1 MQILDNHLTTNFSF
15 DGKTTAEAISRTMNE
30 ATFEEIYERT
40 SRPLWSYVSRI
51 SGNSALA
58 DDIVQETFMRYLRS
72 PINETNDAAIK
83 SYLYK
88 IATNLVY
95 DHFRKTQRESKWQ
108 IFSAAEQKS
117 KIVYETFAEE
127 SEMMRVFRNLKPQE
141 RALLWLAYVE
151 GYEHR
156 EIAAVLNLSAVSIK
170 VLLFRA
176 RRKLAQLLESE
187 KVGNSI

>member
-1 MQILDNHLTTNFSF
+1 MQVFEKHLTANFSF
-15 DGKTTAEAISRTMNE
+15 VGKTTAEAICRTMNE
-30 ATFEEIYERT
+30 ATFEKLYERT
-40 SRPLWSYVSRI
+40 ARPLWSYASRI

-72 PINETNDAAIK
+72 PIKETEDAAIK

-95 DHFRKTQRESKWQ
+95 DHFRKTQRENKWQ
-108 IFSAAEQKS
+108 LFSAMES
-117 KIVYETFAEE
+117 KDEIVYETFAEE
-127 SEMMRVFRNLKPQE
+127 SDMMRVFHNLKPQE

-156 EIAAVLNLSAVSIK
+156 EISVVLNLSAMSIK

-176 RRKLAQLLESE
+176 RRKLAKLFESE
-187 KVGNSI
+187 KAGNSV

>member
-1 MQILDNHLTTNFSF
+1 MQIFDNHLITNFSF
-15 DGKTTAEAISRTMNE
+15 AGKTTAEVISCTMNE

-40 SRPLWSYVSRI
+40 ARPLQAYVSRI

-58 DDIVQETFMRYLRS
+58 DDIVQETFLRFLRVTLK
-72 PINETNDAAIK
+72 ETDDAGIK

-95 DHFRKTQRESKWQ
+95 DHFRKTQREKKWQ
-108 IFSAAEQKS
+108 LFSATKS
-117 KIVYETFAEE
+117 EDEIVYETFAEE
-127 SEMMRVFRNLKPQE
+127 SDMMRVFQNLKPQE

-156 EIAAVLNLSAVSIK
+156 EISVVLNLSAVSIK

-187 KVGNSI
+187 KAGNLI